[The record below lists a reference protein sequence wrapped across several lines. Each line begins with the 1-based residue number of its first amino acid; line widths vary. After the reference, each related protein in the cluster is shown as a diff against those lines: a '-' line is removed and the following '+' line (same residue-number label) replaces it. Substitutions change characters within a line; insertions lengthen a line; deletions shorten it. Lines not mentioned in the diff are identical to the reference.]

1 MIEPI
6 YQYRHKIP
14 VIGYPGRSKWSTWY
28 TIDQATYE
36 QFAERPSHLEV
47 RQVWVLDAE
56 PVATNAELMALLPV
70 RPDGGGPGVLE
81 QLQRMARDAARFRAM
96 RAVQEYEDPFDV
108 MGRAAEV
115 AGVRGASRVT
125 GAQFDAFADALNKEL
140 EK

>member
-1 MIEPI
+1 MIEPT

-28 TIDQATYE
+28 TIDQSTYE

-70 RPDGGGPGVLE
+70 PPDGGGPGVLE
-81 QLQRMARDAARFRAM
+81 QLQRMAQDAARFRAL
-96 RAVQEYEDPFDV
+96 
-108 MGRAAEV
+108 RAAQESKDPYEVLERAAGV
-115 AGVRGASRVT
+115 AGVR
-125 GAQFDAFADALNKEL
+125 GAQFDAFADALIKEL